1 MLSWRPY
8 LQFLAWYSRVIHK
21 ENLNRARRF
30 FMQLSVEIEGYSTYR
45 GIAKD
50 ILKASDE
57 L

>member
-8 LQFLAWYSRVIHK
+8 LRFLAWYSRVIHK

-30 FMQLSVEIEGYSTYR
+30 FMQLSVETEGYSTYR
-45 GIAKD
+45 GMAKD